1 MSDFSS
7 ETSLSSAEAPLSDL
21 PSAMNRAVGADNPHE
36 KMRLKRF
43 KMWMADQKE
52 SQKFRQGGKS
62 SD

>member
-7 ETSLSSAEAPLSDL
+7 DNSLSTADAPLQDL
-21 PSAMNRAVGADNPHE
+21 PSAMNRAAGADNPHE
-36 KMRLKRF
+36 KARLKRF

-52 SQKFRQGGKS
+52 SQKFRQGGGS